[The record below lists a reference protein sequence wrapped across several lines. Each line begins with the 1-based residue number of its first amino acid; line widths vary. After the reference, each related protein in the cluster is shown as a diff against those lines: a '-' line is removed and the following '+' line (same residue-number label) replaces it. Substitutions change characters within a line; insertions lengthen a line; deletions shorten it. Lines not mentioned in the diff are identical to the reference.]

1 MKNNFDK
8 ILNELSYKVST
19 GIPDLRN
26 EQHLIKLWDI
36 LKEHNWSIDARV
48 ELLKRLDEQGKE
60 RLCPIC
66 EAQCQQGQNPGR
78 DNCVAASGAKGTG
91 KSAQDDEEPTDK
103 PTKASTEEQRKQQ
116 RQEKATKNAD
126 NREKVN
132 TKDFSKEE
140 METFNELAGDPP
152 SLKSLEKAH
161 KKIIDE
167 RANGVAGMGGPV
179 ASQGEIK
186 FTEASNQMSQR
197 GEDGKTESDRFLED
211 NKEQIQNTASQF
223 KSGKIG
229 GTKRPNAAD
238 KDSLRQLGFEE
249 PYSDEAYNYLAARE
263 VWSQKELEKI
273 KKDKDSVFYKEGKK
287 GFKGDDDAYLEWMRT
302 SYDGGVSTTAHLEE
316 SKLDTSKDHMVTQ
329 ATPEG
334 DKVIEAALQSKYDEH
349 KAKCGSGTKESCEKA
364 KHYAREL
371 KRWDEFKGFHD
382 TYAIGQDE
390 DGNMVYIPISNKK
403 GSNMKDP
410 QNNTTPAQRLRSIRK
425 QFGEKIAKNVATVID
440 NSVDEVSNA
449 AASTVKKQSKM
460 KITEEVVEA
469 CDEKRMSSYMSTLDE
484 KATDGKH
491 KFSKFL
497 QGSKP
502 PWEEMTT
509 KQKLEKMQEYQQ
521 SKLFD
526 KDGKSRL
533 IEKED
538 GTYYKQDDG
547 TLKKIKNLGQIGL
560 PYEPFGK
567 IAVKLGEFKVNEET
581 SQIKQ
586 DEKDVVKNAHT
597 NVTKA
602 LFKEDEPDGF
612 HPDTNPDANN
622 GKNTQAY
629 ISGILDAIHADTY
642 IDMEDDEDYD
652 VLVQMGIN
660 GVRPSHV
667 RECLAE
673 RSGFKG
679 DVNAPGGR
687 EELKKHLRE
696 RCRVTPGDEKVSVVD
711 SEGNEQ
717 ELFNDQWRTAG
728 TSQKVATHFGQ
739 GMIDCMTKKVQK
751 K

>member
-1 MKNNFDK
+1 
-8 ILNELSYKVST
+8 
-19 GIPDLRN
+19 
-26 EQHLIKLWDI
+26 
-36 LKEHNWSIDARV
+36 
-48 ELLKRLDEQGKE
+48 
-60 RLCPIC
+60 
-66 EAQCQQGQNPGR
+66 
-78 DNCVAASGAKGTG
+78 
-91 KSAQDDEEPTDK
+91 
-103 PTKASTEEQRKQQ
+103 
-116 RQEKATKNAD
+116 
-126 NREKVN
+126 
-132 TKDFSKEE
+132 
-140 METFNELAGDPP
+140 
-152 SLKSLEKAH
+152 
-161 KKIIDE
+161 
-167 RANGVAGMGGPV
+167 
-179 ASQGEIK
+179 
-186 FTEASNQMSQR
+186 MSQR
-197 GEDGKTESDRFLED
+197 DKEGKTENDKFLED
-211 NKEQIQNTASQF
+211 NKEQIENTASQF
-223 KSGKIG
+223 KDGKVNG
-229 GTKRPNAAD
+229 KARPNTAD
-238 KDSLRQLGFEE
+238 KDTLRQLGFKE

-263 VWSQKELEKI
+263 VWAQKELEKI

-287 GFKGDDDAYLEWMRT
+287 GFKEDDNAYLEWMRT
-302 SYDGGVSTTAHLEE
+302 AYDGGVSTRAHLEE
-316 SKLDTSKDHMVTQ
+316 SKLDTSKDHTITQ
-329 ATPEG
+329 ATPEQ
-334 DKVIEAALQSKYDEH
+334 DEVIEAALQSKYDEH
-349 KAKCGSGTKESCEKA
+349 KKKCGTGTKESCKKA
-364 KHYAREL
+364 DHYAREL

-382 TYAIGQDE
+382 TYAIGQDK

-460 KITEEVVEA
+460 KITDEIVEA
-469 CDEKRMSSYMSTLDE
+469 CDEERMSPYMSRLDE
-484 KATDGKH
+484 IATDGKH

-502 PWEEMTT
+502 PWEKMTT

-521 SKLFD
+521 SRLFD
-526 KDGKSRL
+526 ENGKSRL

-538 GTYYKQDDG
+538 GTYYIRDDG
-547 TLKKIKNLGQIGL
+547 TERKIKNLGQIGL

-586 DEKDVVKNAHT
+586 DEKNVVKNAHT

-602 LFKEDEPDGF
+602 LFEADEPDGYR
-612 HPDTNPDANN
+612 PDDDERKNADN
-622 GKNTQAY
+622 GKNVQAY
-629 ISGILDAIHADTY
+629 ISGILKAIHADTY

-652 VLVQMGIN
+652 VLVQMGVN

-667 RECLAE
+667 RQCLAE

-679 DVNAPGGR
+679 DINEPGGR
-687 EELKKHLRE
+687 EALKKHLRE

-711 SEGNEQ
+711 SDGKEE